1 MKRTLLS
8 LILCIAMGISYAA
21 ELNIYASGL
30 KLHDISPEN
39 RKASISYF
47 LNAPATAVEFQL
59 LDANQSI
66 VHTIPLNDHPGYL
79 TKGQHNDV
87 EIDLFGIP
95 TGEYSWA
102 IKATNST
109 SNASIT
115 RVSGTDKRFSF
126 YSPAGMVV
134 DNSYNSPHFGRIYV
148 SESRHNKISNKSTVN
163 RTTTQGIY
171 IFGPDLTDVTSQEDI
186 AYDGGVTWN
195 EDLNYENKTEQWVY
209 GMYAPAR
216 LAVDE
221 EGLLY
226 VCDNGAPSKGT
237 SGIWRMN
244 PANPSANFEEV
255 LATNKRGTIYTRANS
270 IAVSGIGEDRILYV
284 IDNNASNTP
293 VLKQF
298 PIGNT
303 TEYSS
308 AGTALVTAL
317 GTMHSLNTLIRGI
330 YNDFWIF
337 QYRGQI
343 DAISSIM
350 HYNSDL
356 ELDYQVNNKNNQ
368 SLLPATN
375 TNRRGVGALSP
386 DGKLLAVHAEQ
397 TIRIFDVTY
406 DANKVPSLANERT
419 ISGVTGS
426 NVDCIAFDVANN
438 IYFASATRE
447 YFYAYALPK
456 NTNTHTTPAPSS
468 QRITL
473 AEPIPH
479 IMAYN
484 LDVKQNGKYYDF
496 SFYANSNATS
506 GKLLFYDNTDEY
518 IGEIN
523 IEQAITKG
531 NNTISLLTHEL
542 PEGNDMA
549 WKLQLSGADNEAFGI
564 VYESPTIL
572 QRAHAAIDNSPE
584 SDYFG
589 RIYISNNGKDKG
601 CYIYDYDY
609 SDIRTKD
616 MCGMT
621 DITTSGRPAVD
632 AEGYVYWA
640 DYGENHG
647 GIYVMNPKTFETHPF
662 FDGEKDVNGL
672 WTNGGVEIGSSCSG
686 ASIYGSGANTRLFAT
701 SEDSGGQIV
710 NDYAIYNIGQNDGSI
725 RRTWDEAPTQ
735 RVELNDNMNA
745 NGNFTIVGTSRGA
758 WLCQN
763 RSDGTNG
770 EGVGGARSLIF
781 CGQDGITY
789 YRSTEGYITG
799 SQGAGMA
806 VSADESKLAMV
817 TGTGDIFLFDLNW
830 TYDNTAGCELPDLI
844 LSKTYRT
851 KFSYIS
857 SMHFDYAGN
866 LVTMAGTKYG
876 TKNAGSDDMR
886 LVVFST
892 PTDNNTTTIPA
903 RKKLTVTN
911 KVTLLDTD
919 NNTDVLTTF
928 LSKEKNASVFR
939 SLTAGM
945 YNTLCLPFSL
955 ASFTGTPLENATVWQ
970 YNGATVENEATN
982 KEIFLNFEEVTAI
995 EAGKPYLVEPAT
1007 DIAAP
1012 MEFKDVTIS
1021 TTDGSNVTQ
1030 SAVTM
1035 HGILH
1040 PTELQA
1046 NDKSIL
1052 FLVANNNLAWA
1063 NVTANMNGM
1072 RAYFKVNDPSLLSAR
1087 TRAYIRRE
1095 PTVTTDMENI
1105 TTTETEIKKVIYN
1118 NNLYILRGDE
1128 VYTIQG
1134 TKVK

>member
-8 LILCIAMGISYAA
+8 LILCITMGISYAA

-30 KLHDISPEN
+30 KCSELNAN
-39 RKASISYF
+39 RQITISYF
-47 LNAPATAVEFQL
+47 LNAPATTLEFQL
-59 LDANQSI
+59 INSKSTI
-66 VHTIPLNDHPGYL
+66 VQTIAITSASNL
-79 TKGQHNDV
+79 TKGQHNNVVINLGDY
-87 EIDLFGIP
+87 LP

-148 SESRHNKISNKSTVN
+148 SESRDNKISNSSTVK

-186 AYDGGVTWN
+186 AYDGGVAWN
-195 EDLNYENKTEQWVY
+195 EDTNYENTIEQWVY

-216 LAVDE
+216 LATDE

-244 PANPSANFEEV
+244 PADPSADFEEV

-270 IAVSGIGEDRILYV
+270 IAVSGIGENRILYV
-284 IDNNASNTP
+284 IDNNASHTP

-303 TEYSS
+303 TEYST
-308 AGTALVTAL
+308 AGTALITAL

-343 DAISSIM
+343 DAYSSIR

-356 ELDYQVNNKNNQ
+356 ELDYQVNNSNNP
-368 SLLPATN
+368 SLLPASN
-375 TNRRGVGALSP
+375 PNRRGVGALSP

-456 NTNTHTTPAPSS
+456 NTNTHTTPAPSTQTISIPAPNPTNVVPRIAVHNLNVKIDGSCYNFNFDTNSAATAGKILFYDESDNKVGEIQIS
-468 QRITL
+468 QAIKKGHNEVLIPMNEIPSKNDLCWGVELTGKDMEQYICRYNHTYFSQFKFYRPQDLITDNNPQSDCFGRTYITYPADGNKFNKQLGIFVLNHMFDSIAEGLKPTGMTIGNNERRIMHRIKIGPNGKIYVLDSDNNKIYEMEASATAPILHDNGSAKNIVANIDAITNVNEFCFKDDGTMYVLNNPYYSQDTDGGTGTL
-473 AEPIPH
+473 YKVVDGVATQFVTFANANSNLFATVDNSMEMDGRGGIWLAQARNQWDKFPPLMH
-479 IMAYN
+479 INSKGEIDFSVTIKSSAALKALFPNVTQNLATRGSMAYN
-484 LDVKQNGKYYDF
+484 VKEDLLAFGGGGYVTLFKVSYD
-496 SFYANSNATS
+496 ANNVPTLT
-506 GKLLFYDNTDEY
+506 KWLETPY
-518 IGEIN
+518 IGE
-523 IEQAITKG
+523 
-531 NNTISLLTHEL
+531 
-542 PEGNDMA
+542 
-549 WKLQLSGADNEAFGI
+549 
-564 VYESPTIL
+564 
-572 QRAHAAIDNSPE
+572 
-584 SDYFG
+584 
-589 RIYISNNGKDKG
+589 RI
-601 CYIYDYDY
+601 
-609 SDIRTKD
+609 
-616 MCGMT
+616 
-621 DITTSGRPAVD
+621 
-632 AEGYVYWA
+632 
-640 DYGENHG
+640 
-647 GIYVMNPKTFETHPF
+647 
-662 FDGEKDVNGL
+662 
-672 WTNGGVEIGSSCSG
+672 
-686 ASIYGSGANTRLFAT
+686 
-701 SEDSGGQIV
+701 
-710 NDYAIYNIGQNDGSI
+710 
-725 RRTWDEAPTQ
+725 
-735 RVELNDNMNA
+735 
-745 NGNFTIVGTSRGA
+745 
-758 WLCQN
+758 
-763 RSDGTNG
+763 
-770 EGVGGARSLIF
+770 
-781 CGQDGITY
+781 DGI
-789 YRSTEGYITG
+789 
-799 SQGAGMA
+799 
-806 VSADESKLAMV
+806 
-817 TGTGDIFLFDLNW
+817 
-830 TYDNTAGCELPDLI
+830 C
-844 LSKTYRT
+844 
-851 KFSYIS
+851 
-857 SMHFDYAGN
+857 FDYVGN
-866 LVTMAGTKYG
+866 MFVMSASSERFY
-876 TKNAGSDDMR
+876 A
-886 LVVFST
+886 FA
-892 PTDNNTTTIPA
+892 IPQ
-903 RKKLTVTN
+903 VTN
-911 KVTLLDTD
+911 KVSVRAQNKKTVHRIIPLEDTKDNTTLLTD
-919 NNTDVLTTF
+919 Y
-928 LSKEKNASVFR
+928 KNEEEEVFVFR

-945 YNTLCLPFSL
+945 YNTLCLPFDVDNL
-955 ASFTGTPLENATVWQ
+955 TGTPLEDATVWQ

-1007 DIAAP
+1007 DIVAP
-1012 MEFKDVTIS
+1012 MEFKNVTIS
-1021 TTDGSNVTQ
+1021 VTDGSNVTQ
-1030 SAVTM
+1030 SVVTM

-1087 TRAYIRRE
+1087 THAYIRRE

-1118 NNLYILRGDE
+1118 NNLYILRGEE

-1134 TKVK
+1134 NRIK